1 MQTLRIPRAQG
12 LEEQF
17 SSHPTPLRKRKERKN
32 HQLEFCDYIPTESS
46 WRWWQLCGNGREA
59 LHPPAMLAFNGKLH
73 HIPKPDTWCE
83 GHLTDILSWVVPR
96 KRQWLQLC
104 IRQLRETAD
113 SWEQHTDI
121 SRHLLNGGSPLEHPS
136 PGGSNKCPQRSSR
149 EPGSISTLLTQAMLL
164 TFLNYPS
171 SLGKFPC

>member
-17 SSHPTPLRKRKERKN
+17 SSHPTPLRKRKEGIK
-32 HQLEFCDYIPTESS
+32 HQMEFRDYIQTESS
-46 WRWWQLCGNGREA
+46 WPWWQLCGNGREA
-59 LHPPAMLAFNGKLH
+59 LHPPAMVVFNGKLH

-83 GHLTDILSWVVPR
+83 GHLTDVLSWVVPR

-113 SWEQHTDI
+113 SWEQHTVI
-121 SRHLLNGGSPLEHPS
+121 SRHLLNGGFSLRTFRYRWFQQVPPTIKLGIWFHLYS
-136 PGGSNKCPQRSSR
+136 FDTSR
-149 EPGSISTLLTQAMLL
+149 VTDFSQ
-164 TFLNYPS
+164 S
-171 SLGKFPC
+171 SLFPW